1 MSLTAL
7 AEVIPEMTSTSPEVV
22 FRRPFGGDAPLPAAP
37 LPSVSAPAW
46 AHTPPPAVA
55 LAPSATPD
63 LEAALERSASAIA
76 ALAAASGSALA
87 PKALFPQVAQ
97 QEAPVTPLSK
107 LGGGAASAPVSPTPA
122 PTSLHG
128 QAAEAEAAPILGEMD
143 VATAAAAMARV
154 AEKAA
159 RTDRFDQEQSELNL
173 RNARMGSW
181 FVMVLVPLCSF
192 LDWMAYPERFAQFLV
207 LRLACAASCIPLL
220 LALNRSV
227 GRKYSRAYPVVLP
240 LLPALAISFMIY
252 LSEDPGSGYYAGLT
266 LCIVAT
272 AFVFHWTFKEIGLTL
287 GLVLA
292 AYFAA
297 TLPNLLH
304 QHDPRA
310 LGIFVNN
317 TGFILL
323 NCVVIY
329 FGSRQHHAIRLRE
342 FANRCKVEDQ
352 REELS
357 ARYDELTATLK
368 RLRETEAQLDQSE
381 KLASIGRLSAGIV
394 HEINNP
400 LNYVKSAIYLLKKKS
415 RTLPPEMADSVNR
428 IAADIG
434 EGIDRVAA
442 IVSDLR
448 TFAHPENRGCR
459 PIDLH
464 ETSRKALR
472 LLAKEI
478 SDRNVTLVDE
488 IPQEIMA
495 QGDEN
500 YLIQIL
506 LNLVQNSLDALAGRP
521 EPTLVLRARE
531 TSRGVDLIVRDNGS
545 GIPKENLS
553 KIFDPFFTTK
563 QVGQGMGLGLSIC
576 YRMIQQMGGEI
587 SIDTEPGSHTQF
599 TLSLQKPAQN

>member
-1 MSLTAL
+1 MTFVKIMSFLAL
-7 AEVIPEMTSTSPEVV
+7 AEV
-22 FRRPFGGDAPLPAAP
+22 
-37 LPSVSAPAW
+37 
-46 AHTPPPAVA
+46 PPMVDVPRQDPVITR
-55 LAPSATPD
+55 S
-63 LEAALERSASAIA
+63 RSAEVPRSER
-76 ALAAASGSALA
+76 
-87 PKALFPQVAQ
+87 FEHEQ
-97 QEAPVTPLSK
+97 
-107 LGGGAASAPVSPTPA
+107 
-122 PTSLHG
+122 
-128 QAAEAEAAPILGEMD
+128 MD
-143 VATAAAAMARV
+143 
-154 AEKAA
+154 
-159 RTDRFDQEQSELNL
+159 LNL
-173 RNARMGSW
+173 RNARMGAW
-181 FVMVLVPLCSF
+181 FVMILVPLCSL
-192 LDWMAYPERFAQFLV
+192 LDWMAYPERFGEFLV
-207 LRLACAASCIPLL
+207 LRLACAASCVPLL
-220 LALNRSV
+220 LALNGSL
-227 GRKYSRAYPVVLP
+227 GRKYCSAYPVVLP
-240 LLPALAISFMIY
+240 LLPALMICVMIY
-252 LSEDPGSGYYAGLT
+252 LSGDPGSGYYAGLT

-287 GLVLA
+287 GLVVM

-297 TLPNLLH
+297 TLPNLPGNT
-304 QHDPRA
+304 DPRA

-323 NCVVIY
+323 NCVVLY

-352 REELS
+352 REELA
-357 ARYDELTATLK
+357 ARNEELIATLK

-415 RTLPPEMADSVNR
+415 KTLPPEMADTVTR

-448 TFAHPENRGCR
+448 TFAHPENRGSR
-459 PIDLH
+459 PVDLH

-478 SDRNVTLVDE
+478 SDRQVTLVDE
-488 IPQEIMA
+488 IPLGITA

-506 LNLVQNSLDALAGRP
+506 LNLVQNALDALGGRP
-521 EPTLVLRARE
+521 NPTLLLKARHTE
-531 TSRGVDLIVRDNGS
+531 TAVELIVRDNGT

-553 KIFDPFFTTK
+553 KIYDPFFTTK
-563 QVGQGMGLGLSIC
+563 DVGQGMGLGLSIS
-576 YRMIQQMGGEI
+576 YRMIQQMEGEVTI
-587 SIDTEPGSHTQF
+587 ETEPGSHTQF
-599 TLSLQKPAQN
+599 TLTLQKPDLC

>member
-1 MSLTAL
+1 MS
-7 AEVIPEMTSTSPEVV
+7 
-22 FRRPFGGDAPLPAAP
+22 
-37 LPSVSAPAW
+37 
-46 AHTPPPAVA
+46 
-55 LAPSATPD
+55 
-63 LEAALERSASAIA
+63 IA
-76 ALAAASGSALA
+76 ALAEISSPLIASS
-87 PKALFPQVAQ
+87 
-97 QEAPVTPLSK
+97 
-107 LGGGAASAPVSPTPA
+107 
-122 PTSLHG
+122 
-128 QAAEAEAAPILGEMD
+128 
-143 VATAAAAMARV
+143 
-154 AEKAA
+154 
-159 RTDRFDQEQSELNL
+159 TDRPVRKGLEKIVPPPNRFEKEQMELNL
-173 RNARMGSW
+173 RNARMGAW

-192 LDWMAYPERFAQFLV
+192 LDWMAYPADYWQFLV
-207 LRLACAASCIPLL
+207 LRLACAASCVPLL
-220 LALNRSV
+220 LALNGSL
-227 GRKYSRAYPVVLP
+227 GRKYCRAYPIILP
-240 LLPALAISFMIY
+240 LLPALMICFMIY
-252 LSEDPGSGYYAGLT
+252 LSGDPGSGYYAGLT

-272 AFVFHWTFKEIGLTL
+272 SFVFHWTFREIGITL
-287 GLVLA
+287 GLVVL

-297 TLPNLLH
+297 TLPNLNFSDSH
-304 QHDPRA
+304 A

-323 NCVVIY
+323 NCVVLY

-352 REELS
+352 REELA
-357 ARYDELTATLK
+357 ARNEELTATLK

-400 LNYVKSAIYLLKKKS
+400 LNYVKSAIYLLKKKGKA
-415 RTLPPEMADSVNR
+415 LPPD
-428 IAADIG
+428 IAETFTSIAEDIG

-448 TFAHPENRGCR
+448 TFAHPENRGSR
-459 PIDLH
+459 PVNLQ

-478 SDRNVTLVDE
+478 GDRGVTLVDE
-488 IPQEIMA
+488 IPADLIA

-521 EPTLVLRARE
+521 SPTIWLKACE
-531 TSRGVDLIVRDNGS
+531 TANGVDFIVRDNGP

-576 YRMIQQMGGEI
+576 FRMIQQMEGEVK
-587 SIDTEPGSHTQF
+587 IDTAVGSHTQF
-599 TLSLQKPAQN
+599 TLSLKKPATT

>member
-1 MSLTAL
+1 MS
-7 AEVIPEMTSTSPEVV
+7 
-22 FRRPFGGDAPLPAAP
+22 
-37 LPSVSAPAW
+37 
-46 AHTPPPAVA
+46 
-55 LAPSATPD
+55 
-63 LEAALERSASAIA
+63 IA
-76 ALAAASGSALA
+76 ALAEISS
-87 PKALFPQVAQ
+87 
-97 QEAPVTPLSK
+97 PLI
-107 LGGGAASAPVSPTPA
+107 
-122 PTSLHG
+122 TSSNDRAHRRG
-128 QAAEAEAAPILGEMD
+128 HAEIVPPPN
-143 VATAAAAMARV
+143 RF
-154 AEKAA
+154 EK
-159 RTDRFDQEQSELNL
+159 EQMELNL
-173 RNARMGSW
+173 RNARMGAW

-192 LDWMAYPERFAQFLV
+192 LDWMAYPTDYWQFLV
-207 LRLACAASCIPLL
+207 LRLACAASCVPLL
-220 LALNRSV
+220 LALNGSL
-227 GRKYSRAYPVVLP
+227 GRRYCRAYPIILP
-240 LLPALAISFMIY
+240 LLPALMICFMIY
-252 LSEDPGSGYYAGLT
+252 LSGDPGSGYYAGLT

-272 AFVFHWTFKEIGLTL
+272 SFVFHWTFREIGITL
-287 GLVLA
+287 GLVVL

-297 TLPNLLH
+297 TLPNLDFSDSH
-304 QHDPRA
+304 A

-323 NCVVIY
+323 NCVVLY

-352 REELS
+352 REELA
-357 ARYDELTATLK
+357 ARNEELTATLK

-400 LNYVKSAIYLLKKKS
+400 LNYVKSAIYLLKKKG
-415 RTLPPEMADSVNR
+415 RALPPEMAETFNS
-428 IAADIG
+428 IAEDIG

-448 TFAHPENRGCR
+448 TFAHPENRGSR
-459 PIDLH
+459 SVDLQ

-478 SDRNVTLVDE
+478 GDRGVLLVDE
-488 IPQEIMA
+488 IPPGVIA

-521 EPTLVLRARE
+521 EPTIVLSARE
-531 TSRGVDLIVRDNGS
+531 TAKGVDLIVRDNGA

-576 YRMIQQMGGEI
+576 FRMIQNMDGEVK
-587 SIDTEPGSHTQF
+587 IDTAAGSHTQF
-599 TLSLQKPAQN
+599 TLSLKKPAHN

>member
-1 MSLTAL
+1 MS
-7 AEVIPEMTSTSPEVV
+7 
-22 FRRPFGGDAPLPAAP
+22 
-37 LPSVSAPAW
+37 
-46 AHTPPPAVA
+46 
-55 LAPSATPD
+55 
-63 LEAALERSASAIA
+63 IA
-76 ALAAASGSALA
+76 ALAEISSPLITSSNDRAFRRGSAEIA
-87 PKALFPQVAQ
+87 
-97 QEAPVTPLSK
+97 
-107 LGGGAASAPVSPTPA
+107 PA
-122 PTSLHG
+122 PN
-128 QAAEAEAAPILGEMD
+128 
-143 VATAAAAMARV
+143 RF
-154 AEKAA
+154 EK
-159 RTDRFDQEQSELNL
+159 EQMELNL
-173 RNARMGSW
+173 RNARMGAW

-192 LDWMAYPERFAQFLV
+192 LDWMAYPADYWQFLV
-207 LRLACAASCIPLL
+207 LRLACAASCVPLL
-220 LALNRSV
+220 LALNGSL
-227 GRKYSRAYPVVLP
+227 GRRYCRAYPIILP
-240 LLPALAISFMIY
+240 LLPALMICFMIY
-252 LSEDPGSGYYAGLT
+252 LSGDSGSGYYAGLT

-272 AFVFHWTFKEIGLTL
+272 SFVFHWTFREIGITL
-287 GLVLA
+287 GLVVL

-297 TLPNLLH
+297 TLPNLDF
-304 QHDPRA
+304 HDSHA

-323 NCVVIY
+323 NCVVLY

-352 REELS
+352 REELA
-357 ARYDELTATLK
+357 ARNEELTATLK

-400 LNYVKSAIYLLKKKS
+400 LNYVKSAIYLLKKKG
-415 RTLPPEMADSVNR
+415 RALPPEMAETFNS
-428 IAADIG
+428 IAEDIG

-448 TFAHPENRGCR
+448 TFAHPENRGSR
-459 PIDLH
+459 PVDLQ

-472 LLAKEI
+472 LLAKEVG
-478 SDRNVTLVDE
+478 DRGVLLVDE
-488 IPQEIMA
+488 IPPGVIA

-521 EPTLVLRARE
+521 EPTIVLSARE
-531 TSRGVDLIVRDNGS
+531 TANGVDLIVRDNGA

-576 YRMIQQMGGEI
+576 FRMIQNMDGEI
-587 SIDTEPGSHTQF
+587 KIDTAAGSHTQF
-599 TLSLQKPAQN
+599 TLSLKKPASN

>member
-1 MSLTAL
+1 MAAL
-7 AEVIPEMTSTSPEVV
+7 AEINSPLIVSSPDRSVRSDPGATVEV
-22 FRRPFGGDAPLPAAP
+22 
-37 LPSVSAPAW
+37 
-46 AHTPPPAVA
+46 PPN
-55 LAPSATPD
+55 
-63 LEAALERSASAIA
+63 
-76 ALAAASGSALA
+76 
-87 PKALFPQVAQ
+87 
-97 QEAPVTPLSK
+97 
-107 LGGGAASAPVSPTPA
+107 
-122 PTSLHG
+122 
-128 QAAEAEAAPILGEMD
+128 
-143 VATAAAAMARV
+143 
-154 AEKAA
+154 
-159 RTDRFDQEQSELNL
+159 RFEQEQMELNL
-173 RNARMGSW
+173 RNARMGAW

-192 LDWMAYPERFAQFLV
+192 LDWMAYPESYWEFLV
-207 LRLACAASCIPLL
+207 LRVACAASCVPLL
-220 LALNRSV
+220 LALNGSL
-227 GRKYSRAYPVVLP
+227 GRKYCRAYPIILP
-240 LLPALAISFMIY
+240 LLPALMICVMIY
-252 LSEDPGSGYYAGLT
+252 LSGDPGSGYYAGLT

-272 AFVFHWTFKEIGLTL
+272 AFVFHWTFREIGITL
-287 GLVLA
+287 GLVVL

-297 TLPNLLH
+297 TLPNL
-304 QHDPRA
+304 QIKDSRA

-323 NCVVIY
+323 NCVVLY

-352 REELS
+352 REELA
-357 ARYDELTATLK
+357 ARNEELTATLK

-400 LNYVKSAIYLLKKKS
+400 LNYVKSAIYLLKKKGKV
-415 RTLPPEMADSVNR
+415 LPPD
-428 IAADIG
+428 IAETFTSIAEDIG

-448 TFAHPENRGCR
+448 TFAHPENRGSR
-459 PIDLH
+459 PVDLQ

-478 SDRNVTLVDE
+478 GDRGVLLVDE
-488 IPQEIMA
+488 IPAGIIA

-506 LNLVQNSLDALAGRP
+506 LNLVQNALDALAGR
-521 EPTLVLRARE
+521 ESPTIWLKAQA
-531 TSRGVDLIVRDNGS
+531 TADGIDLIVRDNGM

-576 YRMIQQMGGEI
+576 FRMIQNMGGEVK
-587 SIDTEPGSHTQF
+587 IDTVAGSHTQF
-599 TLSLQKPAQN
+599 TLSLKKPENN

>member
-1 MSLTAL
+1 MEFVKIMSFATL
-7 AEVIPEMTSTSPEVV
+7 AEVPLSVTIPRHDSVSP
-22 FRRPFGGDAPLPAAP
+22 RSPAAT
-37 LPSVSAPAW
+37 LPQIEPATNNISPVS
-46 AHTPPPAVA
+46 
-55 LAPSATPD
+55 
-63 LEAALERSASAIA
+63 
-76 ALAAASGSALA
+76 
-87 PKALFPQVAQ
+87 
-97 QEAPVTPLSK
+97 EAPTHVPRS
-107 LGGGAASAPVSPTPA
+107 
-122 PTSLHG
+122 
-128 QAAEAEAAPILGEMD
+128 E
-143 VATAAAAMARV
+143 
-154 AEKAA
+154 
-159 RTDRFDQEQSELNL
+159 RFSHEQMELNL
-173 RNARMGSW
+173 RNARMGAW
-181 FVMVLVPLCSF
+181 FVMILVPLCSF
-192 LDWMAYPERFAQFLV
+192 LDWMAYPERFWEFLV
-207 LRLACAASCIPLL
+207 LRVACAASCVPLL
-220 LALNRSV
+220 LALNGSL
-227 GRKYSRAYPVVLP
+227 GRKYCSAYPVVLP
-240 LLPALAISFMIY
+240 LLPALAICFMIY
-252 LSEDPGSGYYAGLT
+252 LSGDPGSGYYAGLT

-287 GLVLA
+287 GLVVA

-297 TLPNLLH
+297 TLPNLWH
-304 QHDPRA
+304 QADQRT

-323 NCVVIY
+323 NCVVLY
-329 FGSRQHHAIRLRE
+329 FGSRQHHTIRQRE

-352 REELS
+352 REELA
-357 ARYDELTATLK
+357 ARNEELTATLK

-400 LNYVKSAIYLLKKKS
+400 LNYVKSAVYLLKKKGKG
-415 RTLPPEMADSVNR
+415 LPPEMAETVTR
-428 IAADIG
+428 IATDIG

-448 TFAHPENRGCR
+448 TFAHPENRGSR

-488 IPQEIMA
+488 IQPGVIA

-521 EPTLVLRARE
+521 QPTLLLKTQE
-531 TSRGVDLIVRDNGS
+531 TPGEVAIIVRDNGA
-545 GIPKENLS
+545 GIPKENIS

-563 QVGQGMGLGLSIC
+563 EVGQGMGLGLSIC
-576 YRMIQQMGGEI
+576 YRMIQSMDGEVT
-587 SIDTEPGSHTQF
+587 IDTAPGSHTQF
-599 TLSLQKPAQN
+599 TLSLKKPQPGESPST